1 MVFLS
6 SVLFSRTRNTLV
18 PYNNIFLAPK
28 NPYTQDFS
36 YFNYAFLAETRK
48 PPVGDPFYP
57 ATWHHYENEVI
68 DEVDQDIQNFLK

>member
-48 PPVGDPFYP
+48 PPVGDPS
-57 ATWHHYENEVI
+57 I
-68 DEVDQDIQNFLK
+68 LLLDIITKMKSLMK